1 MQNAWKIFLMIILF
15 EILFKWKI
23 FNKSYEDDSMEHVA
37 YDINPF
43 QTPFLM
49 FSCKLSLF
57 SILSNQSLTINMCKI
72 EKNGSSSLKIYIY
85 LYTIQVWII
94 NLYHWQFIRNAAGV
108 GVVVAVVCF
117 VDPFWLTIYVYISKK
132 KFKLNHDW
140 QDVFS

>member
-1 MQNAWKIFLMIILF
+1 MIILF
-15 EILFKWKI
+15 EILFEWKI

-57 SILSNQSLTINMCKI
+57 SILANQSLTINMCKI

-117 VDPFWLTIYVYISKK
+117 VDPFWLTIFMYIYKQ
-132 KFKLNHDW
+132 NEI
-140 QDVFS
+140 